1 MSDSDSDNSTPS
13 LPPTLTPLSLVPTT
27 VISHLSSPRSFL
39 SPSDVTYKHCIT
51 ALRDTLNVALSLHA
65 NSDTKFLPR
74 LYTEGFDQEQIWQQL
89 ELWNVPIFQNLSAD
103 VQQLLTADIQMLQE
117 NGENISV
124 TGSSNHSQNADEDLE
139 QMNSSNSENAHSDS
153 DSNEP
158 GIDNTPED
166 LNLMEEFLQQEEK
179 SNHGEEGSV
188 QSSEGESED
197 IPDQDVSEAA
207 GLKYKDFFQDKATDK
222 PTSSHKSN
230 YTREKEKL
238 QSRIEELERDNMAE
252 KRWEMSGEASSKS
265 RPDNSLLEGYMK
277 HQSYPSVPRI
287 TEEATG
293 ELEDLIRRRARDELW
308 DDPIR
313 REKPQ
318 EKRYNYSVPKQVD
331 TQKSQ
336 LGLAEVYEQEFLK
349 QTAASSTVLRTEE
362 QTMEDE
368 IKIMMKEVFTKLD
381 ALSNFR
387 YTPKPFKY
395 EPIVIKNVPAVSVEE
410 VIPTAMSTSTRLAP
424 EEIAAPSRAV
434 VSEIERTQ
442 EDRKRQR
449 RHKKRTMSRK
459 MVLRAQK
466 IVNKTK
472 PGMGNSYSKRKLL
485 EALTEAKHMQGDR
498 EQLIHDE
505 RARRRD
511 NSFKSSRTFFSKLE
525 KEAKND
531 IERKSDKKRVKNKL
545 SATAIKL

>member
-1 MSDSDSDNSTPS
+1 
-13 LPPTLTPLSLVPTT
+13 
-27 VISHLSSPRSFL
+27 
-39 SPSDVTYKHCIT
+39 
-51 ALRDTLNVALSLHA
+51 
-65 NSDTKFLPR
+65 
-74 LYTEGFDQEQIWQQL
+74 
-89 ELWNVPIFQNLSAD
+89 
-103 VQQLLTADIQMLQE
+103 
-117 NGENISV
+117 
-124 TGSSNHSQNADEDLE
+124 
-139 QMNSSNSENAHSDS
+139 
-153 DSNEP
+153 
-158 GIDNTPED
+158 
-166 LNLMEEFLQQEEK
+166 
-179 SNHGEEGSV
+179 
-188 QSSEGESED
+188 
-197 IPDQDVSEAA
+197 
-207 GLKYKDFFQDKATDK
+207 
-222 PTSSHKSN
+222 
-230 YTREKEKL
+230 
-238 QSRIEELERDNMAE
+238 MAE

-362 QTMEDE
+362 QTMEDG

-511 NSFKSSRTFFSKLE
+511 KSFKSSRTFFSKLE

>member
-1 MSDSDSDNSTPS
+1 MSDSDSDYSTPS
-13 LPPTLTPLSLVPTT
+13 LPPTLTPLSLVPSAMTSH
-27 VISHLSSPRSFL
+27 ISNPRSFL
-39 SPSDVTYKHCIT
+39 SPSEVTYQHCIN
-51 ALRDTLNVALSLHA
+51 ALRDTLNIGLSLHG
-65 NSDTKFLPR
+65 NKDTKSLHQ

-89 ELWNVPIFQNLSAD
+89 ELWNVPIFKNLSAD
-103 VQQLLTADIQMLQE
+103 VQRLVTADIQILQE

-124 TGSSNHSQNADEDLE
+124 SGSSNHSQIVNEDLE
-139 QMNSSNSENAHSDS
+139 QMNSSSEDPQTDS

-158 GIDNTPED
+158 GIDDNPED
-166 LNLMEEFLQQEEK
+166 SNLMEEFLQQEEK
-179 SNHGEEGSV
+179 NYNQEEGSL
-188 QSSEGESED
+188 QSSDGESEE
-197 IPDQDVSEAA
+197 IPEPAVSEAA
-207 GLKYKDFFQDKATDK
+207 GVKYKDFFQDKITDK
-222 PTSSHKSN
+222 PSNKSN

-238 QSRIEELERDNMAE
+238 QSRIEELEKDNMAE
-252 KRWEMSGEASSKS
+252 KRWEMSGEVSSKF

-277 HQSYPSVPRI
+277 HQSNPGVPRI
-287 TEEATG
+287 TEEATE

-308 DDPIR
+308 DDPVR

-318 EKRYNYSVPKQVD
+318 EKRYNYSIPKQVD

-349 QTAASSTVLRTEE
+349 QTAATSNILRTEE

-368 IKIMMKEVFTKLD
+368 IKVMMKEVFGKLD

-395 EPIVIKNVPAVSVEE
+395 EPIVIKNVPVVSVEE
-410 VIPTAMSTSTRLAP
+410 VIPTAMSTSDRLAP
-424 EEIAAPSRAV
+424 EEIAASSRAV

-442 EDRKRQR
+442 EDRKKLR
-449 RHKKRTMSRK
+449 RHKTRVVSRK
-459 MVLRAQK
+459 MYLRAQK

-485 EALTEAKHMQGDR
+485 QVLAEAKHMQGDR

-505 RARRRD
+505 RARKRD
-511 NSFKSSRTFFSKLE
+511 KSFKSSRTFFSKLE

-531 IERKSDKKRVKNKL
+531 IERKSDKRVKNRL
-545 SATAIKL
+545 SATAIKV

>member
-1 MSDSDSDNSTPS
+1 MLDSDSDSDYSTVS
-13 LPPTLTPLSLVPTT
+13 LSPTHTPLSLVPST
-27 VISHLSSPRSFL
+27 VTSHLSNPRSFL
-39 SPSDVTYKHCIT
+39 SPSHITYQHCIN
-51 ALRDTLNVALSLHA
+51 ALRDTLNVGLSLHP
-65 NSDTKFLPR
+65 NNDTRFLPQ

-89 ELWNVPIFQNLSAD
+89 ELWNVPIFQNLSSD

-124 TGSSNHSQNADEDLE
+124 TGSSDHSQIGNEDLE
-139 QMNSSNSENAHSDS
+139 QTNYSNNEDAQTESDS
-153 DSNEP
+153 IEP
-158 GIDNTPED
+158 GIDDNPED
-166 LNLMEEFLQQEEK
+166 SNLMEEFLQQEEK
-179 SNHGEEGSV
+179 SYSGEEGSV
-188 QSSEGESED
+188 QSSEGESAEV
-197 IPDQDVSEAA
+197 PDQDISGAA
-207 GLKYKDFFQDKATDK
+207 GLKYKDFFQDKKVDK
-222 PTSSHKSN
+222 PSNKSN
-230 YTREKEKL
+230 YTLEKEKL

-252 KRWEMSGEASSKS
+252 KRWEMSGEVSSKS

-277 HQSYPSVPRI
+277 HQTNPGVPRI
-287 TEEATG
+287 TEEATE

-308 DDPIR
+308 DDPVR
-313 REKPQ
+313 RERPQ

-349 QTAASSTVLRTEE
+349 QTGPATVLRTEQ

-368 IKIMMKEVFTKLD
+368 IKVMMKEVFAKLD

-410 VIPTAMSTSTRLAP
+410 VIPTAMSSSDRLAP

-434 VSEIERTQ
+434 VSEIERTR

-449 RHKKRTMSRK
+449 RHKKKSMSHK
-459 MVLRAQK
+459 MVLRAQN

-485 EALTEAKHMQGDR
+485 DVLTEAKHMQGDR

-505 RARRRD
+505 RARKRD

-531 IERKSDKKRVKNKL
+531 IERKSDKKRVKSKL
-545 SATAIKL
+545 SAAAIKL